1 MAGTKKVDRTVLAF
15 GAARASAPHWPLLCE
30 DISRYK
36 SWFLLPLTASDVLWR
51 SLNSYIA
58 NQAHGC
64 ASESY
69 SPAQVSSTVWRN
81 KVGPVGVATSERDLG
96 NSSIGDGPVRFWN
109 RSAEV
114 KLAVNLNV
122 GKVARI
128 LRSIAAKGSVSHVLN
143 KLVPSRKPLSC
154 AAIALVVSHR
164 LLHSACVMRGT
175 IVHGVARILN
185 RLNGSARLG
194 SKQSATTMSRRFGES
209 VEHTQGM
216 LVACPLQIVSTR

>member
-69 SPAQVSSTVWRN
+69 SPAQVSSTVQY
-81 KVGPVGVATSERDLG
+81 GG
-96 NSSIGDGPVRFWN
+96 I
-109 RSAEV
+109 
-114 KLAVNLNV
+114 KLAPLPPVNATL
-122 GKVARI
+122 AT
-128 LRSIAAKGSVSHVLN
+128 A
-143 KLVPSRKPLSC
+143 
-154 AAIALVVSHR
+154 ALVMGLYASGIVLQKLNSLSISMLAKWPAYFEV
-164 LLHSACVMRGT
+164 LLPKAVFPTC
-175 IVHGVARILN
+175 
-185 RLNGSARLG
+185 
-194 SKQSATTMSRRFGES
+194 
-209 VEHTQGM
+209 
-216 LVACPLQIVSTR
+216 